1 TRLSRVGFDNTIGSL
16 KGGFEA
22 WIAENR
28 EIDSIHSISAA
39 DFEKEVTE
47 NHLPVFD
54 VRKEGEFSSGHLD
67 IANHVCLSG
76 INEHLAEFPKDKNFY
91 VHCAGGYR
99 SVIAASIL
107 KMRGYHNFTDI
118 AGGFGAIKTTN
129 LSIVESVVA

>member
-1 TRLSRVGFDNTIGSL
+1 M
-16 KGGFEA
+16 
-22 WIAENR
+22 
-28 EIDSIHSISAA
+28 
-39 DFEKEVTE
+39 
-47 NHLPVFD
+47 PVFD